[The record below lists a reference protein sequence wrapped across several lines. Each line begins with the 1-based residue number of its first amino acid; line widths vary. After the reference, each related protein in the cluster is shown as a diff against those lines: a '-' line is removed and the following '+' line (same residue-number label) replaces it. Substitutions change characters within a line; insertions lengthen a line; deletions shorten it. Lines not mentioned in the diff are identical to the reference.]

1 MKDYAEREDRDE
13 VLYAFHQAFTKP
25 SADEIAAWTQRY
37 PEYAEDIVAHAAVAW
52 DWASEGLH
60 EAKQLDESMLARG
73 YSQALNIIFNAEQA
87 VEKTRSVGESQK
99 TFAEILSAAGKDV
112 PTLARELDIGRSVLA
127 DLFNGWM
134 LTPVCGRLVEGV
146 IKALAITREA
156 FDWAV
161 TYALQKPYLGHAKA
175 DNAPVVKARNCGEI
189 IRESSMPDER
199 KRYWLGEDQ

>member
-1 MKDYAEREDRDE
+1 MKDYTERENRDE
-13 VLYAFHQAFTKP
+13 VLYAFHQAFTRP

-37 PEYAEDIVAHAAVAW
+37 PEFAEDIVAHAAVAW
-52 DWASEGLH
+52 DWASEEAH
-60 EAKQLDESMLARG
+60 EAQQLDESMLARG
-73 YSQALNIIFNAEQA
+73 YSQALNIIFNAEHS
-87 VEKTRSVGESQK
+87 VKKTRTAGESQK

-134 LTPVCGRLVEGV
+134 LAPVCRRLADGV
-146 IKALAITREA
+146 TKALSITREA
-156 FDWAV
+156 FDLAL

-175 DNAPVVKARNCGEI
+175 DKAPVVKARSCGDI

-199 KRYWLGEDQ
+199 KHYWLDEEQ